1 MAIKKRKKRT
11 SSSKSIKSKIIYMD
25 VPKSVIKHIEKR
37 IDEIEDKKLEKR
49 IEDLEDELFEE

>member
-1 MAIKKRKKRT
+1 
-11 SSSKSIKSKIIYMD
+11 MD